1 MALQQVSTYI
11 VARNKFSIIYHFL
24 KWMVMV
30 DGCNA
35 DKMWQ
40 TLSKCLLEGKFPE
53 CIISIKINLFD
64 DRHNGDSLEKI
75 NVITSDFTKM

>member
-1 MALQQVSTYI
+1 
-11 VARNKFSIIYHFL
+11 
-24 KWMVMV
+24 MVMGN
-30 DGCNA
+30 GCNA

-53 CIISIKINLFD
+53 CIISIKLNLFD

-75 NVITSDFTKM
+75 NVITSDFTKEKEVKKAELAILHHVQ